1 MSDRR
6 RIADDE
12 LLAHFVTFSCH
23 KRRRLLDEDQPK
35 RIVLG
40 QLNDQLFRQSARCI
54 GFVVMPDHVHAI
66 IWFPQTRQL
75 SRFMQGWKRLSS
87 FHIRQWYRQHNAR
100 YFHHAEM
107 GATLWTPKYYS
118 FELYSRLKVEEKLDY
133 MHLNPVRAGLVDRPD
148 DWRWSS
154 ARWYLERRTVGVPIH
169 WIEC

>member
-12 LLAHFVTFSCH
+12 LFAHFVTFSCH

-40 QLNDQLFRQSARCI
+40 QLNDQLRRQ
-54 GFVVMPDHVHAI
+54 
-66 IWFPQTRQL
+66 
-75 SRFMQGWKRLSS
+75 
-87 FHIRQWYRQHNAR
+87 
-100 YFHHAEM
+100 
-107 GATLWTPKYYS
+107 
-118 FELYSRLKVEEKLDY
+118 
-133 MHLNPVRAGLVDRPD
+133 
-148 DWRWSS
+148 S